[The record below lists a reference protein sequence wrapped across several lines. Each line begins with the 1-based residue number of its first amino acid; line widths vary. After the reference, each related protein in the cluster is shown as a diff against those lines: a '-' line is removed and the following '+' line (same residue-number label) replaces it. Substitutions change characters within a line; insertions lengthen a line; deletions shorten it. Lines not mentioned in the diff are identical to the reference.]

1 MTAVLEVKSKTIGC
15 CVEHFSMG
23 DACSAEDFSNPLVA
37 FVDRRRRSAPP
48 IKLVVSIQAV
58 GEKFWLA
65 IIQREGLV
73 DPPNKF
79 AKSIGLDGY
88 LEQVRMA
95 RIGKRVRHALEMNHR
110 GVVRRQHLSKKID
123 DARGVYAATLIK
135 LGVPIT

>member
-79 AKSIGLDGY
+79 AKSIGLDGSDRQ
-88 LEQVRMA
+88 EGPPRP
-95 RIGKRVRHALEMNHR
+95 RDEPPR
-110 GVVRRQHLSKKID
+110 GCP
-123 DARGVYAATLIK
+123 APTLI
-135 LGVPIT
+135 